1 MDIKI
6 NELLELV
13 DSKLEDYEETIEGL
27 KIERF
32 NQEYRKNLTIDNI
45 DKKKLFD
52 RFSAFSYFTDC
63 ETLLFIITVIVIAI
77 IRTVLT
83 TAFGVSFPINAF
95 LITIGADLGLTMIVS
110 AIATAVYSDYIK
122 NLNVDSEQIRRSA
135 EIIDYCNKRI
145 EELTIRM
152 SKLDDIKEELE
163 NFNNNMDNSV
173 SRSLNKI
180 NQEFESIIS
189 KENDKSLILTPKKN

>member
-32 NQEYRKNLTIDNI
+32 NQEYRKNLTINNI
-45 DKKKLFD
+45 DKKKLYD
-52 RFSAFSYFTDC
+52 RFSAFSYFLDC
-63 ETLLFIITVIVIAI
+63 HKISFLLIA
-77 IRTVLT
+77 L
-83 TAFGVSFPINAF
+83 INAIVF
-95 LITIGADLGLTMIVS
+95 MVLKTSFNVQFTMKIAAIMIGADYGVS
-110 AIATAVYSDYIK
+110 ALISGIVTSIYSNYIK
-122 NLNVDSEQIRRSA
+122 NIDCNPESIKRND

-163 NFNNNMDNSV
+163 NINNNVDDSV
-173 SRSLNKI
+173 SRSLNII